1 MNTLFLYKDKYMYNI
16 NYAKKHMINNDILS
30 VVAEIQG
37 NYMLC
42 KEYKRIKL
50 QINLDFGNE

>member
-1 MNTLFLYKDKYMYNI
+1 MNTLFFVQRQVYVQYKLC
-16 NYAKKHMINNDILS
+16 KKHMINNDILS

-50 QINLDFGNE
+50 QIKSGFWK